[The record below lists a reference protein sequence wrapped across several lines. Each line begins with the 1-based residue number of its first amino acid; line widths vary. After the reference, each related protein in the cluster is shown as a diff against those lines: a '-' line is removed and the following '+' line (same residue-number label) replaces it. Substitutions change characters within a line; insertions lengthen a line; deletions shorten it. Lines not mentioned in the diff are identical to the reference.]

1 MKTHRRVKP
10 PNDRHG
16 QVFKIVV
23 NPATVYITLN
33 KLDDGSP
40 IEIFGK
46 CDEGYQGWLDT
57 LCVTASLALQHGCP
71 FETIMQ
77 KWRFMRFPP
86 EQLGVGTSIPDA
98 IARRLSQTTTEVGDN
113 TQETAT

>member
-10 PNDRHG
+10 PNDRNGETHRLS
-16 QVFKIVV
+16 VH
-23 NPATVYITLN
+23 PATVYITLN

-40 IEIFGK
+40 IEMFGK
-46 CDEGYQGWLDT
+46 ADEGLQGWLDA

-71 FETIMQ
+71 FDTILA
-77 KWRFMRFPP
+77 KWRGMRFPP
-86 EQLGVGTSIPDA
+86 DQLGVGTSIPDA